1 MEGGSPVW
9 SSAGMNMGKGFL
21 AGQPVAQR
29 AMAGTFAFARSP
41 SEKPRIGGKPH
52 LMVSKSSFSS
62 EVIF

>member
-1 MEGGSPVW
+1 
-9 SSAGMNMGKGFL
+9 MNMGKGFL